1 MAGRWMTIVPSGR
14 KIRSVPG
21 AEVASVEIH
30 TVPTKVD
37 CASRNAVEGSGRV
50 PGGLVHPVTKNEMRT
65 LRTSRRSLRSSA
77 LPVICLLSLA
87 VTSPAPA
94 GRPSGQTCVL

>member
-1 MAGRWMTIVPSGR
+1 MTIVPSGR

-65 LRTSRRSLRSSA
+65 LRTSRRSLVERSPGH
-77 LPVICLLSLA
+77 LLIVPRGHICR
-87 VTSPAPA
+87 AP